1 MERIHPTNVFV
12 CECITQS
19 LFRLMK
25 KKPYHK
31 ITVTDLVR
39 EAGVSRNSFY
49 RNYPSTEAII
59 RQFLEERT
67 SKWWDGLIAH
77 PDRCLHMIS
86 EMFHHLLNMKEEID
100 LLYRAG
106 LSHLLME
113 HIVLCGKESRTSE
126 LKSTYQTAFMSG
138 ALCGLVNEW
147 ILRGM
152 RESPEEMEQIFANQ
166 EN

>member
-1 MERIHPTNVFV
+1 MRRTHPANLFV

-19 LFRLMK
+19 LFRLMRR
-25 KKPYHK
+25 KPYDK

-49 RNYPSTEAII
+49 RNYQSIEEII

-67 SKWWDGLIAH
+67 SKWWNELIADPGRYPH
-77 PDRCLHMIS
+77 VIS
-86 EMFHHLLNMKEEID
+86 EMFGHLLGMKEEID

-113 HIVLCGKESRTSE
+113 HIVLCGKQSLTGE
-126 LKSTYQTAFMSG
+126 LKNTYQTAFLSG

-152 RESPEEMEQIFANQ
+152 KESPEEMERLFSNHKT
-166 EN
+166 